1 MLHGD
6 RLRDTNWGTIH
17 INSCATQG
25 GKHVDVKKDKTKP
38 EEEYFARVEFDKRQK
53 ALKEKHRRLQKEERK
68 RRKEEHWMQCPKCGM
83 EMVEITFEGIH
94 VDKCS
99 ECLGIFF
106 DNGEIEQLIEK
117 NKPGFLSRMTSI
129 FSG

>member
-1 MLHGD
+1 M
-6 RLRDTNWGTIH
+6 
-17 INSCATQG
+17 
-25 GKHVDVKKDKTKP
+25 DVKKDKTKP

-53 ALKEKHRRLQKEERK
+53 ALKEKQSRIQKEERT
-68 RRKEEHWMQCPKCGM
+68 RLKEDHWMHCPKCGM
-83 EMVEITFEGIH
+83 EMVEITFEGIK

-106 DNGEIEQLIEK
+106 DNGEIEQLIEN

-129 FSG
+129 FSD

>member
-1 MLHGD
+1 M
-6 RLRDTNWGTIH
+6 
-17 INSCATQG
+17 
-25 GKHVDVKKDKTKP
+25 KKDKKNP

-53 ALKEKHRRLQKEERK
+53 ALKESRSRMQKEERTQL
-68 RRKEEHWMQCPKCGM
+68 KEAHWMHCPKCGM

-106 DNGEIEQLIEK
+106 DNGELEQLIDR

-129 FSG
+129 FKD

>member
-1 MLHGD
+1 M
-6 RLRDTNWGTIH
+6 
-17 INSCATQG
+17 
-25 GKHVDVKKDKTKP
+25 DVKKDKKKQ

-53 ALKEKHRRLQKEERK
+53 ALAELHCRLQQEERT
-68 RRKEEHWMQCPKCGM
+68 RLKEDHWMHCPKCGM

-99 ECLGIFF
+99 ECMGIFF
-106 DNGEIEQLIEK
+106 DNGEIEHLIEK

-129 FSG
+129 FKD